1 MKRTWFELLGALMNE
16 NVHMEVNVGSWSNS
30 WTCYDWSIEKTSR
43 GAGILISDGF
53 GENSNKQIIELEDIK
68 HIYCMVFDN
77 GEHAYEVEL
86 KSSSWR
92 KLVDNLRIFTSERVK
107 YDNEEE

>member
-1 MKRTWFELLGALMNE
+1 MKRAWFELLGALMNE
-16 NVHMEVNVGSWSNS
+16 NVHMEVNVGSWSSS
-30 WTCYDWSIEKTSR
+30 WTCYDWSIEKTRR

-53 GENSNKQIIELEDIK
+53 GENPKKQLIELEDIK

-77 GEHAYEVEL
+77 GEHTYEVEV

-92 KLVDNLRIFTSERVK
+92 QLVNDLRIFTSERGK
-107 YDNEEE
+107 YDKEEE